1 MTNPFQ
7 SRTPSL
13 AGPATDIIAVIPDD
27 ATDLPDVAIA
37 LYVETGGD
45 LSLVSE
51 RGAERQVRV
60 ADFTFLPVGTR
71 RVRASGTTASGIH
84 ALMVGR

>member
-7 SRTPSL
+7 SRAPSL
-13 AGPATDIIAVIPDD
+13 GGPATDIIAVTPDD
-27 ATDLPDVAIA
+27 ATDLPDVAVA

-51 RGAERQVRV
+51 RGFERQVRV

-71 RVRASGTTASGIH
+71 RVRATGTTAAGIH
-84 ALMVGR
+84 ALVVGG